1 MFFTRGV
8 RYMMWAVFFFA
19 SMNACVKFV
28 PDIPA
33 VEIVFFRSLVSF
45 VLSYTIL
52 KIRKNYLWGNNPK
65 LLVLRGVAGAIALIF
80 YFKTLQGIPLA
91 SAVTIQFL
99 APIFTTLIG
108 VIMVKEH
115 VKPMQWLFFLIA
127 FVGTLIIHGFDA
139 RISFFYLSLGIG
151 AAFASALAHN
161 LIRKMNTTEDPLV
174 IVFYFPLVTLP
185 VTGLISIFNWKT
197 PTFQELGILILIGV
211 LTQIAQ
217 VLMTKAI
224 QAEELS
230 KVESLRYLNI
240 VYALLFGYF
249 LFGETY
255 NFFVYAGMSL
265 TLSGVILN
273 IAYKTWMV
281 GRHIKKIGRDPHP

>member
-1 MFFTRGV
+1 
-8 RYMMWAVFFFA
+8 
-19 SMNACVKFV
+19 
-28 PDIPA
+28 
-33 VEIVFFRSLVSF
+33 
-45 VLSYTIL
+45 
-52 KIRKNYLWGNNPK
+52 
-65 LLVLRGVAGAIALIF
+65 LIF

-99 APIFTTLIG
+99 APIFTAMIG

-115 VKPMQWLFFLIA
+115 VKPLQWLFFLMA
-127 FVGTLIIHGFDA
+127 FGGTLIIHGFDT
-139 RISFFYLSLGIG
+139 RISFFYLTLGIG

-161 LIRKMNTTEDPLV
+161 LIRKMNTSEDPLV

-185 VTGLISIFNWKT
+185 VTGIISLFNWKT
-197 PTFQELGILILIGV
+197 PTLQELGILILIGI

-217 VLMTKAI
+217 VLMTKSI

-240 VYALLFGYF
+240 VYALLYGFF

-255 NFFVYAGMSL
+255 NFFTYAGMAL
-265 TLSGVILN
+265 TLFGVALN
-273 IAYKTWMV
+273 LAYKTWMV
-281 GRHIKKIGRDPHP
+281 RRHMKKLEGT